1 MVTPTFDLE
10 DWERQRSAFL
20 DAGAMAVTMN
30 GWLVSL
36 PWGLFHD
43 AAAWALRESM
53 ILNALTIE
61 VATAQARFAARSF
74 GNFEREQDAVLRDAT
89 DCLAP
94 FENIPVTA

>member
-1 MVTPTFDLE
+1 MVMPAFDLE
-10 DWERQRSAFL
+10 DWERQRSAFQ

-30 GWLVSL
+30 GFLVAL

-43 AAAWALRESM
+43 AAAWALREAM
-53 ILNALTIE
+53 TLNALALEIT
-61 VATAQARFAARSF
+61 TAQARFAARSF